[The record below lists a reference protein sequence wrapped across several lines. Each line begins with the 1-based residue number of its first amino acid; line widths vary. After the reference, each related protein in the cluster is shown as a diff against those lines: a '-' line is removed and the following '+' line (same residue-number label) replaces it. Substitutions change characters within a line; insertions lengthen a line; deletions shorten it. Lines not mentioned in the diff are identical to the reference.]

1 MLIVGRGARERVMEG
16 IRRTVQGI
24 VENSEE
30 GQSMPCELKMQ

>member
-1 MLIVGRGARERVMEG
+1 MMEG

-30 GQSMPCELKMQ
+30 EHSMPCVLKMQ